1 MATPNATG
9 DDLPDGYHSV
19 VPRMVVDDVVG
30 QVDFLRRVFGAVA
43 DITPGRPVEARIG
56 DAVLLVSEVGERDAF
71 PAFLYVYVED
81 CDEAWGRA
89 VEAGATTLEAPLE
102 TPYGDRRAM
111 VRDPFG
117 NVFQI
122 AHRLGAR

>member
-1 MATPNATG
+1 MATPSAAG

-19 VPRMVVDDVVG
+19 IPRMVVDDVVG
-30 QVDFLRRVFGAVA
+30 QVEFLRRVFGAVA

-56 DAVLLVSEVGERDAF
+56 DAVVLVSEAGERDAF

-89 VEAGATTLEAPLE
+89 VGAGATTLEAPLE

-117 NVFQI
+117 NLFQI
-122 AHRLGAR
+122 ARRLGPR